1 MSNDPVLPPPD
12 GTSKSTDPASKPEP
26 AGKPTPAAKP
36 TPAKDN
42 RGSKAAATSTPRN
55 PPVTRAGMVWVAVIA
70 GLVMLVLLIIFI
82 LQNEARVTV
91 NFFSASGE
99 LSLGMALFIA
109 AVGGG
114 ILVAIAGAVRILQLR
129 NQRRHL
135 AVQTPA
141 QQGPSANDQPGHSAT
156 RRPGR

>member
-12 GTSKSTDPASKPEP
+12 GAPKSTDPAGKPKP
-26 AGKPTPAAKP
+26 AGMPTPDVKP
-36 TPAKDN
+36 TPAKAN
-42 RGSKAAATSTPRN
+42 RGSKAVSTNSPKTS
-55 PPVTRAGMVWVAVIA
+55 PVTRAGMVWVAVIA

-91 NFFSASGE
+91 NFFGASGE

-114 ILVAIAGAVRILQLR
+114 ILVAIAAAVRILQLR

-135 AVQTPA
+135 AAQPPA
-141 QQGPSANDQPGHSAT
+141 QTGLSAAG
-156 RRPGR
+156 RPTQ